1 MLEKLAKQTAVYG
14 ISTIAVRF
22 LSYLLTPYYTRI
34 FGQETYGIVTD
45 IYALIPLAL
54 TLLTMG
60 MESSY
65 FRFSAK
71 AEEAGGDVK
80 AAKRR
85 LFATTWGVTSLAAA
99 VFFVV
104 VAFFRD
110 GISHLMGEA
119 YVAHPEYIVWVGL
132 IILFDVWSCIP
143 FSRLREQGG
152 RCCSSDSRRWASCS
166 MSSWPWHSA
175 SPGFFSTGF
184 GVGWVFVANLVASAL
199 TWLVIL
205 ATVDR
210 TVPKINW
217 ALLAAVFAYSLPLL
231 IGGLAGTANEFIDRQ
246 LIKYLVP
253 EGAMAELGVYGAI
266 TKIAVVM
273 MLFYQM
279 YRLAAEPF
287 FLSNFKRSGFRADER
302 RGAEILCHGLDADL
316 PGHRPVPRP
325 VRADRGTRFPR
336 RDLHPP
342 GRARGQRA
350 DRRVAQPLVL
360 V

>member
-119 YVAHPEYIVWVGL
+119 YVALSPIVGL
-132 IILFDVWSCIP
+132 LGSSSCSTSGHASP
-143 FSRLREQGG
+143 SHGCASRDG

-166 MSSWPWHSA
+166 MSSWLWHSA
-175 SPGFFSTGF
+175 SPGFFPPG
-184 GVGWVFVANLVASAL
+184 SA
-199 TWLVIL
+199 W
-205 ATVDR
+205 
-210 TVPKINW
+210 
-217 ALLAAVFAYSLPLL
+217 
-231 IGGLAGTANEFIDRQ
+231 GGSSSPT
-246 LIKYLVP
+246 
-253 EGAMAELGVYGAI
+253 
-266 TKIAVVM
+266 
-273 MLFYQM
+273 
-279 YRLAAEPF
+279 
-287 FLSNFKRSGFRADER
+287 LS
-302 RGAEILCHGLDADL
+302 
-316 PGHRPVPRP
+316 PVP
-325 VRADRGTRFPR
+325 
-336 RDLHPP
+336 
-342 GRARGQRA
+342 
-350 DRRVAQPLVL
+350 
-360 V
+360 